1 MLDVYDNIE
10 FDKERLY
17 DIECPKLND
26 AVIRTIGD
34 ISYDEITYFDNVTV
48 YPAKYFDPISTGKT
62 KNMLCDETYSI
73 HHYAASWMP
82 GPTRFK
88 RSLITF
94 IGEENYFKIKKIFG
108 RTM

>member
-48 YPAKYFDPISTGKT
+48 YPAKYFDPISTGKLRICYVMRHILST
-62 KNMLCDETYSI
+62 I
-73 HHYAASWMP
+73 MP
-82 GPTRFK
+82 LPGCRDLQGLK
-88 RSLITF
+88 
-94 IGEENYFKIKKIFG
+94 EV
-108 RTM
+108 